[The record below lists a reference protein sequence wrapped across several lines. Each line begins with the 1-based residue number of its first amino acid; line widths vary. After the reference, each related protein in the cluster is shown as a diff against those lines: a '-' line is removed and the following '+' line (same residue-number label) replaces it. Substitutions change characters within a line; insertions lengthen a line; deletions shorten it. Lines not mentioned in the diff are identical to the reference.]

1 MAASGK
7 IKWQDRKHFMWF
19 PFSFTKYQ
27 LGNDRIY
34 SQKGLLNTKYDEVL
48 LYRIVDITLQRSLS
62 QKIFGTGT
70 IILACR
76 ADTES
81 EVRLINIKN
90 PIQVKDMLSEDI
102 EYSRNSRRVVGK
114 EFWGDT
120 PSYSDPDSIDYGA
133 DYDSHFDSQ
142 GEGFDFD
149 EHR

>member
-1 MAASGK
+1 MAASK
-7 IKWQDRKHFMWF
+7 MIKWEDRKHFMWF

-48 LYRIVDITLQRSLS
+48 LYRIVDITLQRSLA

-70 IILACR
+70 IILTCR

-90 PIQVKDMLSEDI
+90 PIQVKDMFSEDI
-102 EYSRNSRRVVGK
+102 EQSRDHRRVVGK
-114 EFWGDT
+114 EFWSDS
-120 PSYSDPDSIDYGA
+120 PSYSESDYG
-133 DYDSHFDSQ
+133 DYNTS

>member
-1 MAASGK
+1 MAASGS

-48 LYRIVDITLQRSLS
+48 LYRVVDITLQRSLA

-70 IILACR
+70 IILSCR

-90 PIQVKDMLSEDI
+90 PIQVKNMLSDDI
-102 EYSRNSRRVVGK
+102 EMSRNSRRVVGK
-114 EFWGDT
+114 EFWGGSSHYADSDY
-120 PSYSDPDSIDYGA
+120 PDPDGS
-133 DYDSHFDSQ
+133 FDSQ

-149 EHR
+149 DQR

>member
-1 MAASGK
+1 MAASGT

-27 LGNDRIY
+27 LSNDRLY

-48 LYRIVDITLQRSLS
+48 LYRIVDITLQRSLA

-90 PIQVKDMLSEDI
+90 PIQVKDLLSEDI
-102 EYSRNSRRVVGK
+102 EQSRHSRRVVGK
-114 EFWGDT
+114 EFWGES
-120 PSYSDPDSIDYGA
+120 PSYGEPDYGEP
-133 DYDSHFDSQ
+133 FDSPD
-142 GEGFDFD
+142 EGFDFD